1 MKKIRIILIFIFVL
15 VLSYGVYFFYN
26 LRVVEDYT
34 NVKISDNL
42 NLEVYNDYKISNIV
56 TIDGGT
62 IKNDRVIDTNKLGE
76 QKIEVLYKDNNNKNK
91 KAYINIKVVD
101 TTKPI
106 LLGGNS
112 YNVLIGRT
120 KTLEHIFLSA
130 DNYTKNPKREVIGNY
145 DMNKLGKYDVKFRVT
160 DESGNINEKDFTLNV
175 LSKLPVRNSTTNT
188 RTYYDDIVKTHKN
201 SNTKIGLDISKW
213 QGNVDFD
220 KLKAKNVEFIILRIG
235 YQKGFGKEFILD
247 EKFER
252 NIKEANRVGIPVG
265 LYFYSYAI
273 TKETA
278 KEQAKWIIEKS
289 KDYKISLPV
298 AFDFEDWQYF
308 SSQKLSLKDI
318 NDIAIKFMD
327 TLEENGYKGM
337 NYSSKRYLE
346 NIWNIDKYPV
356 WLAHYT
362 NKTDYSGKYA
372 MWQLCQDGKID
383 GINGDVDINVM
394 YENLINNKKL

>member
-1 MKKIRIILIFIFVL
+1 MKKTMIILMFVFIL
-15 VLSYGVYFFYN
+15 GISYGVYFFFN
-26 LRVVEDYT
+26 LRVIEDYT

-42 NLEVYNDYKISNIV
+42 NLEVYNEYKTSNLV

-62 IKNDRVIDTNKLGE
+62 IKNDKFINTNKLGE
-76 QKIEVLYKDNNNKNK
+76 QKIEILYKDNKNKNK

-145 DMNKLGKYDVKFRVT
+145 DMNKLGKYNLKFRVT
-160 DESGNINEKDFTLNV
+160 DESENITEKDFTLNV
-175 LSKLPVRNSTTNT
+175 LSKLPVRNTTINT
-188 RTYYDDIVKTHKN
+188 KTYYEDVVKKHKN

-220 KLKAKNVEFIILRIG
+220 KLKEKNVEFIILRIG

-318 NDIAIKFMD
+318 NDIAITFMD

-346 NIWNIDKYPV
+346 NIWNINKYPV

-362 NKTDYSGKYA
+362 NKTDYSGKYSI
-372 MWQLCQDGKID
+372 WQLCQDGRIE
-383 GINGDVDINVM
+383 GIKGDVDINVM
-394 YENLINNKKL
+394 YENLINTKKL

>member
-15 VLSYGVYFFYN
+15 GLSYGVYFFYN

-42 NLEVYNDYKISNIV
+42 NLEVYNDYKISNLV
-56 TIDGGT
+56 TIDVGT
-62 IKNDRVIDTNKLGE
+62 IKNDRFIDTNKLGE
-76 QKIEVLYKDNNNKNK
+76 QKIEVLYKDNNKNK

-130 DNYTKNPKREVIGNY
+130 DNYTKNPKREVIGDY
-145 DMNKLGKYDVKFRVT
+145 DMNKLGKYNVKFRVT

-175 LSKLPVRNSTTNT
+175 LSKLPIRNSTIKT
-188 RTYYDDIVKTHKN
+188 RTYYDDVVKKHKN

-220 KLKAKNVEFIILRIG
+220 KLKEKNVEFIILRIG
-235 YQKGFGKEFILD
+235 YQRGFGKEFILD

-308 SSQKLSLKDI
+308 SNQKLSLKDI

-372 MWQLCQDGKID
+372 MWQMCQDGRID

-394 YENLINNKKL
+394 YENLINTKKL

>member
-1 MKKIRIILIFIFVL
+1 MKKTMIILMFVFIL
-15 VLSYGVYFFYN
+15 GISYGVYFFFN
-26 LRVVEDYT
+26 LRVIEDYT

-42 NLEVYNDYKISNIV
+42 NLEVYNEYKISNLV

-62 IKNDRVIDTNKLGE
+62 IKNDKFINTNKLGE
-76 QKIEVLYKDNNNKNK
+76 QKIEILYKDNKNKNK

-145 DMNKLGKYDVKFRVT
+145 DMNKLGKYNLKFRVT
-160 DESGNINEKDFTLNV
+160 DESENITEKDFTLNV
-175 LSKLPVRNSTTNT
+175 LSKLPVRNTTINT
-188 RTYYDDIVKTHKN
+188 RTYYEDVVKKHKN

-220 KLKAKNVEFIILRIG
+220 KLKEKNVEFIILRIG

-318 NDIAIKFMD
+318 NDIAITFMD

-346 NIWNIDKYPV
+346 NIWNINKYPV

-362 NKTDYSGKYA
+362 NKTDYSGKYSI
-372 MWQLCQDGKID
+372 WQLCQDGRIE
-383 GINGDVDINVM
+383 GIKGDVDINVM
-394 YENLINNKKL
+394 YENLINTKKL

>member
-1 MKKIRIILIFIFVL
+1 MKKTMIILMFVFIL
-15 VLSYGVYFFYN
+15 GISYGVYFFFN
-26 LRVVEDYT
+26 LRVIEDYT

-42 NLEVYNDYKISNIV
+42 NLEVYNEYKISNLL
-56 TIDGGT
+56 TIDGGI
-62 IKNDRVIDTNKLGE
+62 IKNDKFINTNKLGE
-76 QKIEVLYKDNNNKNK
+76 QKIEILYKDNKKKNK

-145 DMNKLGKYDVKFRVT
+145 DMNKLGKYNLKFRVT
-160 DESGNINEKDFTLNV
+160 DESENITEKDFTLNV
-175 LSKLPVRNSTTNT
+175 LSKLPVRNTTINT
-188 RTYYDDIVKTHKN
+188 RTHYEDVVKKHKN

-220 KLKAKNVEFIILRIG
+220 KLKEKNVEFIILRIG

-273 TKETA
+273 TKKTA

-318 NDIAIKFMD
+318 NDIAITFMD

-346 NIWNIDKYPV
+346 NIWNINKYPV

-362 NKTDYSGKYA
+362 NKTDYSGKYSI
-372 MWQLCQDGKID
+372 WQLCQDGRIE
-383 GINGDVDINVM
+383 GIKGDVDINVM
-394 YENLINNKKL
+394 YENLINTKKL

>member
-1 MKKIRIILIFIFVL
+1 MKKVRLILLFIFIL
-15 VLSYGVYFFYN
+15 GLIYGVYFFFY
-26 LRVVEDYT
+26 LIVVEDYT

-62 IKNDRVIDTNKLGE
+62 IKNDRVIYTNKLGE
-76 QKIEVLYKDNNNKNK
+76 EKIEVLYKDNKNKNK

-130 DNYTKNPKREVIGNY
+130 DNYTKNPKREVIGDY
-145 DMNKLGKYDVKFRVT
+145 DMNKLGKYNVKFRVT

-175 LSKLPVRNSTTNT
+175 LSKLPIRNSTTNT
-188 RTYYDDIVKTHKN
+188 RTYYDDVVKKHKN

-235 YQKGFGKEFILD
+235 YQRGFGKEFILD

-372 MWQLCQDGKID
+372 MWQMCQDGRID

-394 YENLINNKKL
+394 YENLINTKKL